1 MRGHYDHEEAM
12 KAIADNVKESAYKI
26 IKRKKATYYGI
37 AMSVKRICE
46 VILKDEKAI
55 LPVSTM
61 MHGAHGIEDI
71 VSVSY
76 THLLHR
82 EALIA
87 TAVVLFVFILMINLC
102 FAVLKSKEER

>member
-1 MRGHYDHEEAM
+1 M

-71 VSVSY
+71 VLSMPAIVGKDGIEKQVKIK
-76 THLLHR
+76 LNEKEQ
-82 EALIA
+82 EALKKSA
-87 TAVVLFVFILMINLC
+87 GALKKVLADLDI
-102 FAVLKSKEER
+102 